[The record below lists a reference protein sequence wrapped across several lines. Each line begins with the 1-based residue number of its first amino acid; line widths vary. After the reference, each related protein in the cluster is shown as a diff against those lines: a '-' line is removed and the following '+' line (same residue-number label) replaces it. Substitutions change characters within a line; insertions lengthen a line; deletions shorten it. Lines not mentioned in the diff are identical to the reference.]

1 MTFFH
6 TSYFFKKQRIRI
18 RYENVVLWKNL
29 FTTLVRVDV
38 GPVFYMNFFQIRGHL
53 FSSAGLDVTDV
64 SFILSRSG
72 PSANGTYIL
81 RGKKLMLGM
90 KHAFTHTS

>member
-1 MTFFH
+1 M
-6 TSYFFKKQRIRI
+6 KKSVHDLGPSRCGTRILH
-18 RYENVVLWKNL
+18 E
-29 FTTLVRVDV
+29 
-38 GPVFYMNFFQIRGHL
+38 FFQIRGHL

-90 KHAFTHTS
+90 KHAFTHTSF